1 MGISIEMRPIYYFLW
16 VIGIIIP
23 MQAFVPWL
31 WEHGL
36 DVSLFFQ
43 ELLANRIS
51 RFFALDL
58 LIAAIATI
66 LFILVEGKRL
76 AMEKTWVGIVGCLCI
91 GVSFAL
97 PFFLWQREVHLQK
110 TQS

>member
-1 MGISIEMRPIYYFLW
+1 MNMKTVYYILW
-16 VIGIIIP
+16 VVGIILP
-23 MQAFVPWL
+23 MHVFIPWL

-36 DVSLFFQ
+36 DISLFFQ
-43 ELLANRIS
+43 ELLANRVS
-51 RFFALDL
+51 HFFALDL
-58 LIAAIATI
+58 LVVAIVTI

-76 AMEKTWVGIVGCLCI
+76 AIEKTWIGIVGCLCI